1 MFYRHLSVLVSK
13 TNFTGKL
20 SSSAR
25 YPYPAGFQPSKIVA
39 SILAEQATKPKKF
52 YDRILESIIGTNKG
66 VCIAS
71 IIPNNQLN
79 AESTQHCFRNI
90 KEKLEPPEREY
101 TATSETSDGQVKEAI
116 QNTNAKPLRTIRSPA
131 MSTTASLGNRCPFR
145 TESALIRK
153 PPMNE
158 ADSHT
163 NTDSEGRSPSPSN
176 LVPGI
181 MSNKLHGIN
190 NKKDHTPPRYQLE
203 DSAVVQGY
211 SLTSPISRNRRLEQ
225 RGKSRNR
232 SGSRHRSPQRKD
244 RPNERPESRYK
255 KDLQNE
261 RSNLEKTE
269 FNSKE
274 KKRHC
279 PRTNRSSESK
289 RDRCEERD
297 RRRAKTH
304 VSRHHNDFDRNKS
317 PKACQKPRQ
326 ARDET
331 TEICKGRQ
339 YHKAPM
345 ENDQLNSYVK
355 RNCSKCECYTGR
367 SKPDR
372 KRNYAYAYVE
382 ESREAEKKR
391 KLTSTLGVLDKS
403 PCRWSLSHNKTRSL
417 EQRGKLY
424 LFKTE
429 KLSKNMFQFFC
440 CFLSVLYK

>member
-1 MFYRHLSVLVSK
+1 MFYRHRSVLVSK

-52 YDRILESIIGTNKG
+52 YDKVLTSIIGTNKG

-79 AESTQHCFRNI
+79 AESSQHCFRNI

-101 TATSETSDGQVKEAI
+101 TATSETSDGQVKKAI

-145 TESALIRK
+145 TESSLIRK

-163 NTDSEGRSPSPSN
+163 NTDSEGSTPSPPN
-176 LVPGI
+176 LVPAT

-190 NKKDHTPPRYQLE
+190 NEKDHTPSKYQLE
-203 DSAVVQGY
+203 DSAVIQGH
-211 SLTSPISRNRRLEQ
+211 SLTSPNSRNRRVEQ

-232 SGSRHRSPQRKD
+232 SGSRHRSLQRKD

-255 KDLQNE
+255 RDRQDE
-261 RSNLEKTE
+261 RSSHLEKTE

-274 KKRHC
+274 KKRHS

-289 RDRCEERD
+289 RDRCKERD
-297 RRRAKTH
+297 RHHAKTH
-304 VSRHHNDFDRNKS
+304 VSRHHNDFHRNKS

-326 ARDET
+326 DRDET
-331 TEICKGRQ
+331 KELCKGRKC
-339 YHKAPM
+339 HNAPM

-367 SKPDR
+367 SNPDR

-391 KLTSTLGVLDKS
+391 KLTSTFGVLDKS
-403 PCRWSLSHNKTRSL
+403 PCRWSLSHNKTRNL

-424 LFKTE
+424 LFKTN
-429 KLSKNMFQFFC
+429 SMFQFFC
-440 CFLSVLYK
+440 CFLSVLNK